1 MKDGGQGGM
10 EMGRRV
16 ERSCHRRRRGTS
28 ERGPCV
34 RSGPR
39 PPGLVELGIAAAA
52 GRGTGRGRRVVPACP
67 ACPGRRP
74 ARPRPWAARVPARSC
89 SPPGGTC
96 PPGGSSARPQSRR
109 AHSGRGRTTFRAS
122 GSPRLPSCS
131 GSRAWC
137 PLCGLGR
144 PGTGRAPRCSARSSA
159 W

>member
-16 ERSCHRRRRGTS
+16 ELSCHRPRRGTS

-39 PPGLVELGIAAAA
+39 PPGLGELGIAAAA
-52 GRGTGRGRRVVPACP
+52 SRGTERGRRVVPACP

-137 PLCGLGR
+137 PLYGLGR